1 MVATECGEVRRGRGA
16 GLWSALVLWR
26 RGRTRRCGRCRSD
39 GRVGCT
45 RGTRRCGRGERPVRG
60 SGPGSRT
67 PVWTARLVRS
77 MTGLMVT
84 LVRESPHQALTWS
97 SRARRWPSSM
107 RPVGP
112 KTVCSPTVVASK
124 WAWTTTSRATGSPSW
139 SFARSTLAEQV
150 EGGLGAGE
158 VAEGLGPADV
168 EGLGGAECFLR
179 RGAVDEG
186 VVEVEG
192 VGEVEVGLDVQGA
205 GVVDVVL
212 VDRDVAGVDVQ
223 VAVLGIRRRVGGGE
237 VEAFDGL
244 GDEPVE
250 LRGADASGDGRHLG
264 VDPARRPRSSA
275 RERCGSW
282 SRRRS
287 GRARPARVRRGPV
300 PTGGGVGGGAR
311 GRGR

>member
-16 GLWSALVLWR
+16 GLWSVL
-26 RGRTRRCGRCRSD
+26 GCGVVVELDDVVDVAARA
-39 GRVGCT
+39 GRVHQGNT
-45 RGTRRCGRGERPVRG
+45 QVRSRRTTCSRIR
-60 SGPGSRT
+60 SGMAYAGVDSS
-67 PVWTARLVRS
+67 VVRS
-77 MTGLMVT
+77 MTGLMVI
-84 LVRESPHQALTWS
+84 LVRESPHQSLTWS
-97 SRARRWPSSM
+97 SRISRWPSSR

-124 WAWTTTSRATGSPSW
+124 WAWSDDLPGDRESVLVLRPRSDLGWNRSRAVWVRARSPRALARRTSRVS
-139 SFARSTLAEQV
+139 V
-150 EGGLGAGE
+150 
-158 VAEGLGPADV
+158 GP
-168 EGLGGAECFLR
+168 ECFLR

-244 GDEPVE
+244 GDEAVE

-264 VDPARRPRSSA
+264 VDPARRPR
-275 RERCGSW
+275 R
-282 SRRRS
+282 
-287 GRARPARVRRGPV
+287 
-300 PTGGGVGGGAR
+300 
-311 GRGR
+311 